1 MRSAYDVIIIGGG
14 MIGSACAWFLS
25 SCPGFDGAVLV
36 VERDPSLETA
46 STTRSAS
53 SIRQQFTTAINI
65 RISQFAAEYIRDFR
79 ARTGGD
85 AEAPEIAIQSFGYLF
100 LASEAGAPTLRE
112 AAALQRSLGVP
123 TRLLEP
129 AALKAAFP
137 AINTEG
143 VVLAAHNAR
152 DEGYF
157 DGDGMH
163 PWWRKQAKKRGVEF
177 VTDEVVAID
186 RRAGR
191 VEGVALKSGARVAA
205 GAVVNAAGPRAAHV
219 AALAGLSLPVEPRKR
234 FCWMF
239 DAATPPA
246 TSTGPFPLLI
256 DPSGVYV
263 YPRGDGFHTGCAP
276 DDDRAVAPDDLA
288 MDPDIFM
295 DKVWPALAAR
305 VPAFEALKVR
315 AEWAGH
321 YAYNTFD
328 QNAVIGPHPELRN
341 FLFVNGFSG
350 HGLQQ
355 APAMG
360 RGVSELIAYGEYRT
374 LDMGELGFE
383 RILEGRPFL
392 EKAVI

>member
-14 MIGSACAWFLS
+14 MIGSACAWFLA
-25 SCPGFDGAVLV
+25 SCADFNGSVLV

-46 STTRSAS
+46 STTRSGS
-53 SIRQQFTTAINI
+53 SIRQQFTTEINI
-65 RISQFAAEYIRDFR
+65 RISQFAAEHIWNFRDQ
-79 ARTGGD
+79 TGGD
-85 AEAPEIAIQSFGYLF
+85 PDAPEIAIQSFGYLF
-100 LASEAGAPTLRE
+100 LATEAGAPTLRE
-112 AAALQRSLGVP
+112 AAALQRGLGVP

-129 AALKAAFP
+129 AALRDAFP
-137 AINTEG
+137 TISAEG
-143 VVLAAHNAR
+143 VALASHNAR

-163 PWWRKQAKKRGVEF
+163 PWWRKQAKRRGVAFIE
-177 VTDEVVAID
+177 DEVVAIA

-191 VEGVALKSGARVAA
+191 VEGVTLKSGRRIAA
-205 GAVVNAAGPRAAHV
+205 GAVVNAAGPRAAGV
-219 AALAGLSLPVEPRKR
+219 AAMAGVSLPIEPRKR
-234 FCWMF
+234 FCWIF
-239 DAATPPA
+239 DAAKPPE
-246 TSTGPFPLLI
+246 GPFPLLI

-263 YPRGDGFHTGCAP
+263 YPRGGGYHTGCAP

-295 DKVWPALAAR
+295 EKVWPALAAR

-321 YAYNTFD
+321 YAYNTLD

-360 RGVSELIAYGEYRT
+360 RGISELIAYGAYRT
-374 LDMGELGFE
+374 LDMSELGCQ
-383 RILEGRPFL
+383 RIISGQPFL